1 MSRGHRDLNT
11 RTTATGV
18 ASSQSLTKSKTDPQ
32 SNSFSS
38 SSTVSSTK
46 LPSSW
51 NDDTSTVPKMME
63 GRDSLSKTLK
73 PYKPGIAKET
83 QAVTSLES
91 SLDIDFSTI
100 PSAWNDDDV
109 TSDGMS
115 KGSDEKQVVN
125 DNGKF
130 ECSVSSKPAE
140 SGHLTSKST
149 TSPKKDIAVNSTR
162 QSPLNCVSS
171 PSVSKSEVKDGDGD
185 YQVTNMAS
193 KTSTSVIR
201 KDQSN
206 QAAIDTAT
214 EDTRSESTDID
225 RLSVGVSSVTLSRKD
240 GVQSIAEN
248 QQPDAILSTSV
259 VVPFSQ
265 NLKLADSNDSTC
277 QPSSDKHRD
286 WCSDIQSSVSPQLND
301 IESYAVATDK
311 SHGRVLDAADQASSS
326 PYVHFPNTA
335 PISLWNGKEIN
346 HTSTS
351 DRTSTMMQ
359 PGLLSSVD
367 STSTML
373 NGHQEGL
380 GTIYAPGKVS
390 EHPRMKNHQPGAV
403 GAVRI
408 DNIGSFD
415 KAVSVNKDESSIIAD
430 ILSLEFD
437 PWDESYS
444 TANNFAKMLSASEKN
459 DVLFDARSWK
469 TKTSNSE
476 SRFSFARQDNQG
488 SLLDSSMRNYKSEQN
503 FSLLSQNSHGNI
515 YQSGIAFQSP
525 EEGFSKSNSLTMLD
539 MLATGE

>member
-1 MSRGHRDLNT
+1 LNT

-18 ASSQSLTKSKTDPQ
+18 ASSQSLTKSKADPQ

-51 NDDTSTVPKMME
+51 NDDTSTVPKMTE

-193 KTSTSVIR
+193 KTSTLVIR

-265 NLKLADSNDSTC
+265 NLKLAECNDSTC

-503 FSLLSQNSHGNI
+503 FSLPSQNSHGNI